1 VKYILIISFWF
12 LLLGCSNEGQELF
25 DIRIETFFDIPAG
38 LNSLETHYFYI
49 RDVPT
54 RIEAIGSGLQDNE
67 VLSVRS
73 STGLLRGRITSN
85 DYRIIDQ
92 IAISAIS
99 SSDEGNKKEVYWMD
113 FIPLDQTGDLQL
125 FSSLPNVRDIV
136 LQETIDLEIRVS
148 FKSFTPVNMENR
160 LIMNFKAFADE

>member
-1 VKYILIISFWF
+1 VKYIFVISLCFF
-12 LLLGCSNEGQELF
+12 LLGCSNEGRELF

-38 LNSLETHYFYI
+38 LNSLETHFFII

-54 RIEAIGSGLQDNE
+54 RIEAIGSNLQDNE
-67 VLSVRS
+67 VLSVKS
-73 STGLLRGRITSN
+73 STGVLRGRITSN

-99 SSDEGNKKEVYWMD
+99 STDENNKKEIYWMD

-125 FSSLPNVRDIV
+125 FSSLPNVREII
-136 LQETIDLEIRVS
+136 LQETIDLEIKIS